1 MESPAKSP
9 IKTRAQSET
18 QTELFSA
25 GMSRFATMNHIGFL
39 STTAHPYIMR
49 TSKFWSFI
57 TISAVT
63 IATPLIVS
71 AQSTPPSKDFAPAP
85 PQTQRL
91 EEGEAPAVTIRQPDT
106 QKKIT
111 EKKSQGKVTEV
122 KVQTGR
128 TTYYAKPNDTA
139 GAMRGDG
146 QSDTNRPVQFEVGTF
161 GGPKTAPAPDPVQTL
176 APAPAPVK

>member
-1 MESPAKSP
+1 MAGLTHPTINE
-9 IKTRAQSET
+9 I
-18 QTELFSA
+18 QTELFAA
-25 GMSRFATMNHIGFL
+25 GRGRFATMNHIGFL
-39 STTAHPYIMR
+39 STTAHTYIMR
-49 TSKFWSFI
+49 TSKFWSLI
-57 TISAVT
+57 TISVAA

-71 AQSTPPSKDFAPAP
+71 AQSTAPTKDFAPAP

-111 EKKSQGKVTEV
+111 EKRSQGKVTEV
-122 KVQTGR
+122 KVQTGK
-128 TTYYAKPNDTA
+128 TTYYAKPNDTP

-161 GGPKTAPAPDPVQTL
+161 GGPKSATAAEPAQTL